1 MIEILLG
8 LIVTFSGV
16 FLAFYL
22 TNQSEGKKKK
32 RAQEELA
39 EKLNGV
45 LVSALKNLRSC
56 THEIDTEYSEFGA
69 PTVVLDLGGLEFFR
83 REIPAETVEPK
94 LLDDLNELIGKALS
108 LNRHMEVIGQ
118 INAAHRG
125 GKAPY
130 SKIIEALGDKK
141 RRVHNLAGEI
151 LNTLGV
157 QY

>member
-1 MIEILLG
+1 MIEFVVGLL
-8 LIVTFSGV
+8 VTFLGV

-22 TNQSEGKKKK
+22 ANQSERKKKT
-32 RAQEELA
+32 RTQTELA
-39 EKLNGV
+39 EKLSRV

-56 THEIDTEYSEFGA
+56 THEIDMEYSEFGA

-141 RRVHNLAGEI
+141 RRVHNLAGEM
-151 LNTLGV
+151 LNSLGAK
-157 QY
+157 Y